1 MAQLG
6 DDDQLHYTIL
16 VVDDYPMNIIIIRNF
31 LKDDYTI
38 KAATSSREGLAIM
51 RSPERPDL
59 VLLDIEMPEMD
70 GIEFCKI
77 IRADAALRETP
88 IIFVT
93 ANTDDVVLAR
103 AFEAG
108 GNDYIRKPV
117 NQVELETRI
126 KSALARQELLNAKR
140 IEQKLT
146 GAMEMAGA
154 VCHELGQPLQ
164 SILTCTE
171 LLLQEFGAGGG
182 GHDLVNL
189 ISEQCLEMAAINKRL
204 KNITCYSTKAYPGG
218 TSIIDIDKSTAVRD
232 KHEKDTNC

>member
-6 DDDQLHYTIL
+6 DDGQLHYTIL
-16 VVDDYPMNIIIIRNF
+16 VVDDYPMNIMVIRNF
-31 LKDDYTI
+31 LKSDYAI
-38 KAATSSREGLAIM
+38 KAATSSREGLEIM
-51 RSPERPDL
+51 RSSERPDL

-77 IRADAALRETP
+77 IRRDSTLKEIP

-93 ANTDDVVLAR
+93 ANTDDIVLAR

-117 NQVELETRI
+117 NQVELGTRI
-126 KSALARQELLNAKR
+126 KSALALQELLNAKR

-171 LLLQEFGAGGG
+171 LLLREFGEGDGR
-182 GHDLVNL
+182 HDLVDL
-189 ISEQCLEMAAINKRL
+189 IAEQCREMAAINKRL

-218 TSIIDIDKSTAVRD
+218 TSIIDIDKSTSEHGKTR
-232 KHEKDTNC
+232 NGMG